1 MNLVQ
6 RVKDI
11 LLTPKT
17 TWPQIDQEPADVKSL
32 YTSYIVFLAA
42 IPAIASFIG
51 LSLFGIG
58 AFGVNYRVPVM
69 SGLTRMI
76 VGYVLSLGIVFVL
89 ALVVDALAP
98 TFGGRKNQVSALKL
112 VAYGTTASFV
122 GGIFGLLPSLSIL
135 GIVAAVYSIYLIYL
149 GLPVVMKC
157 PPEKAGGYTAAVVVC
172 GVVAGVLL
180 ATISAAVMPTHGPMG
195 SMGSMGSADGDIT
208 ISTPGGKV
216 SIDTARMEEM
226 ARKMEEAGKRVEAAQ
241 KSGDSEAAGKAMGEM
256 LGALGGGA
264 AIPAQD
270 LKALLPATLAGMP
283 RESFE
288 VQSGKAMG
296 LGGSGA
302 RATYA
307 ADGRRV
313 DFKITDMGGMGA
325 FAAVAG
331 FAQVSSE
338 SENDTKTEKT
348 YKRGNRTV
356 HEEAHKD
363 GSRAEVTVFLGNG
376 VMVEASGEHMDLQA
390 LHKALDEANLGKIES
405 IKRADKS

>member
-11 LLTPKT
+11 LLTPRT
-17 TWPQIDQEPADVKSL
+17 AWPQIDREPADVKSL
-32 YTSYIVFLAA
+32 YTGYIVFLAA

-58 AFGVNYRVPVM
+58 AFGVSYRVPVM
-69 SGLTRMI
+69 SGLVSMI
-76 VGYVLSLGIVFVL
+76 VGYALSLGIVFVL

-135 GIVAAVYSIYLIYL
+135 GILAAVYSIYLVYL
-149 GLPVVMKC
+149 GLPVLMKC
-157 PPEKAGGYTAAVVVC
+157 SPEKAGGYTAAVVVC

-180 ATISAAVMPTHGPMG
+180 ATISAAVMPSHGP
-195 SMGSMGSADGDIT
+195 MGSMGSADGDIT

-226 ARKMEEAGKRVEAAQ
+226 AKKMEEAGKRMEAAQ
-241 KSGDSEAAGKAMGEM
+241 RSGDGDAAGKALGEM

-264 AIPAQD
+264 VIPAQD

-283 RESFE
+283 RESFD
-288 VQSGKAMG
+288 VQSGQAMG

-307 ADGRRV
+307 AGGRRV
-313 DFKITDMGGMGA
+313 DFRITDMGGMGA

-331 FAQVSSE
+331 FAQVTSE
-338 SENDTKTEKT
+338 SESDTKVEKT
-348 YKRGNRTV
+348 YKQGARTV
-356 HEEAHKD
+356 HEEASKD

-376 VMVEASGEHMDLQA
+376 VMVEASGRHMDVAA
-390 LHKALDEANLGKIES
+390 LHKALDEAGLAKIES
-405 IKRADKS
+405 IKRADRS

>member
-226 ARKMEEAGKRVEAAQ
+226 ARKMEEAGKRMEAAQ

-288 VQSGKAMG
+288 VQSGQAMG

-363 GSRAEVTVFLGNG
+363 GSRAEVAVFLGNG

>member
-288 VQSGKAMG
+288 VQSGQAMG